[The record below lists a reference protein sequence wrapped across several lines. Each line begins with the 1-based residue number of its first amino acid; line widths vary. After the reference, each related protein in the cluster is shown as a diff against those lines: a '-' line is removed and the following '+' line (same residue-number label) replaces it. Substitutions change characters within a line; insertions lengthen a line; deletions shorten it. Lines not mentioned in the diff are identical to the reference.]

1 MNGHK
6 FYAVRQGRTPG
17 IYFTWEDCKAQVDQY
32 PNAEYKKFSTPDDAY
47 AYMQEK
53 DKSGESE
60 ASGRMKMPDGP
71 YAFVDGSFNAD
82 TKAYGYGGF
91 LDVDGR
97 RFPLMGSGND
107 PELASMR
114 NVAGEIYGSMAAVHK
129 AEELGLRKITILYDY
144 MGIEQ
149 WAKGNW
155 KANKQA
161 TQDYKDFMN
170 PFNRRV
176 SIDFEHVQAHT
187 GIEGNEMAD
196 VMAKSAVGLKLTGP
210 QQKLLQEALQLGRRD
225 GSASVPD
232 LDSEGKSEREMGE

>member
-1 MNGHK
+1 
-6 FYAVRQGRTPG
+6 
-17 IYFTWEDCKAQVDQY
+17 
-32 PNAEYKKFSTPDDAY
+32 
-47 AYMQEK
+47 
-53 DKSGESE
+53 
-60 ASGRMKMPDGP
+60 
-71 YAFVDGSFNAD
+71 
-82 TKAYGYGGF
+82 
-91 LDVDGR
+91 
-97 RFPLMGSGND
+97 GSGND
-107 PELASMR
+107 PEFASMR

-187 GIEGNEMAD
+187 GIEGNEMVD
-196 VMAKSAVGLKLTGP
+196 VMAKSAGGMKLSG
-210 QQKLLQEALQLGRRD
+210 QQEKLLLEALQLGRRD
-225 GSASVPD
+225 GVKFTLD
-232 LDSEGKSEREMGE
+232 LVLEGKSESELG

>member
-1 MNGHK
+1 
-6 FYAVRQGRTPG
+6 
-17 IYFTWEDCKAQVDQY
+17 
-32 PNAEYKKFSTPDDAY
+32 
-47 AYMQEK
+47 
-53 DKSGESE
+53 
-60 ASGRMKMPDGP
+60 
-71 YAFVDGSFNAD
+71 
-82 TKAYGYGGF
+82 
-91 LDVDGR
+91 
-97 RFPLMGSGND
+97 
-107 PELASMR
+107 MR

-232 LDSEGKSEREMGE
+232 LDLEGKSEREMGE